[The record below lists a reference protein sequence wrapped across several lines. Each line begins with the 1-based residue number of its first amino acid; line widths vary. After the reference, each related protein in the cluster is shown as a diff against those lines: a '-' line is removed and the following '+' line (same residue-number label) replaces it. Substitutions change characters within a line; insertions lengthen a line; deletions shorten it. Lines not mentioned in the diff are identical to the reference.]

1 MKKVL
6 AVAILCAAISGC
18 SMVAPPYQ
26 ASMDDVTALKKAGEF
41 TAKVGEFKSEPS
53 KENANPISLR
63 GSKLRSQYDNSYAAY
78 LAEALKQQLALAGKY
93 SDQSPIEI
101 TGTLLKND
109 MNVPMGTGTGTIE
122 ARFLVTNAGTVK
134 YDQIKAA
141 KHEWSSSFMAAVAIP
156 RAIEEYQNLVSK
168 LINELFSDPA
178 FLNAV
183 K

>member
-1 MKKVL
+1 
-6 AVAILCAAISGC
+6 
-18 SMVAPPYQ
+18 
-26 ASMDDVTALKKAGEF
+26 
-41 TAKVGEFKSEPS
+41 
-53 KENANPISLR
+53 
-63 GSKLRSQYDNSYAAY
+63 
-78 LAEALKQQLALAGKY
+78 
-93 SDQSPIEI
+93 
-101 TGTLLKND
+101 LKND